1 LEIFF
6 LVCWRYGG
14 YMKRQKTIAIIGG
27 GVSGTLTAFHLAQQ
41 QVQAEIVLI
50 DPHPAPGL
58 GLAYSTSSQ
67 RHLLNVP
74 AGKISALPDQPR
86 HFVEWLRAHHDPSM
100 TESDFAPRAVFGR
113 YIQSL
118 LSATPAVK
126 HRRTSAVD
134 AEISGR
140 QVRLHLAD
148 QTTLLADAVVV
159 ATGNFDPAPMRGVA
173 EEAVHSGAYCHSAW
187 KDSTYT
193 NLPEDAPVVL
203 IGSGLTAVDV
213 LLRLRELGHSGQVTT
228 VSRHAFF
235 PRRHARYEP
244 LATCLIPDR
253 PPASARLLLR
263 IVHRA
268 IKAGMDWRA
277 VIDSLRARTNELW
290 QALPLAEQRRF
301 HRHLQRRW
309 EIVRHRMAPPIA
321 DLIDAELQ
329 AGTLTQVQGSVQAV
343 VPSPLGARVLFRR
356 GGVTREIDAARVI
369 NCTGPDTNYRRVNSP
384 LLANLFAKKLIV
396 PGPHGSGLWTNQSG
410 ALKDTNGA
418 FSDLLFHV
426 GPGRQGTLLESI
438 AVPELRQQAKD
449 MAELLA
455 ASFAKQ
461 AGVATFAGND
471 SAPGHLQ
478 GRYELAH

>member
-1 LEIFF
+1 
-6 LVCWRYGG
+6 
-14 YMKRQKTIAIIGG
+14 MKRQKTIAIIGG

-41 QVQAEIVLI
+41 RVQAEIVLI
-50 DPHPAPGL
+50 DPQPAPGL
-58 GLAYSTSSQ
+58 GLAYSTPSE

-86 HFVEWLRAHHDPSM
+86 HFVEWLRANYDASM
-100 TESDFAPRAVFGR
+100 TEVDFAPRAVFGR

-126 HRRTSAVD
+126 HRRTTAVD
-134 AEISGR
+134 AEIFGR

-148 QTTLLADAVVV
+148 GTTLLADAVVL

-173 EEAVHSGAYCHSAW
+173 EEAIHRGVYCHSAW
-187 KDSTYT
+187 KDTTYAD
-193 NLPEDAPVVL
+193 LAKDAPVVL

-235 PRRHARYEP
+235 PHRHARYEP
-244 LATCLIPDR
+244 LSTDLVPGR
-253 PPASARLLLR
+253 PPASARLLLQ

-290 QALPLAEQRRF
+290 QALPLVEQKRF

-321 DLIDAELQ
+321 DVIDAELE
-329 AGTLTQVQGSVQAV
+329 AGTLAKVQGSVQAV
-343 VPSPLGARVLFRR
+343 VPSLLGAQVQFRR
-356 GGVTREIDAARVI
+356 GGVTRAIDAARVI
-369 NCTGPDTNYRRVNSP
+369 NCTGPDTNYHRVNSP

-396 PGPHGSGLWTNQSG
+396 PGPHGSGLWTSQSG
-410 ALKDTNGA
+410 ALKDANGA

-449 MAELLA
+449 MAELL
-455 ASFAKQ
+455 SVNFAKQ
-461 AGVATFAGND
+461 GSLHTFAGTD
-471 SAPGHLQ
+471 FAPGDLQ
-478 GRYELAH
+478 GRYELAG